1 MLQCSS
7 VETRKAALHQINS
20 IHPLQSKH
28 VDTNNILHGVA
39 GGVDGE
45 DEEDVSKANI
55 YTF

>member
-7 VETRKAALHQINS
+7 VETHKAALHQINS

-55 YTF
+55 